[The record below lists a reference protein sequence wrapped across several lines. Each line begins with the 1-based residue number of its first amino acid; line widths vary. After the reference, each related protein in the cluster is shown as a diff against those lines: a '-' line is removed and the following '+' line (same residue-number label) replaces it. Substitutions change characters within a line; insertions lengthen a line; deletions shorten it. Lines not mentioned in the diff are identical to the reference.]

1 MKLWIKK
8 GLAPGVTHVRRVLLP
23 KPHQLWKPMM
33 APEGTEE
40 TSSLYDFISADRN
53 ETLSWHPNRMCAA
66 LVQCV
71 ASRVKD
77 IRGTRRLRLIREKT
91 FDPISTVRVWT
102 SAPGAVPAG
111 SPDKWTDRQQGMQ
124 FFRKFFNLLFRRKRK
139 DVHMDLSRLWNPSPH
154 AEKHL
159 WSCLRRIVLHQQV
172 APYVAEFSQPL
183 FRNCLVVPQA
193 TEPTLPEQDE
203 RAEKKPGVDTN
214 IGYGVVMTY
223 NTKLR
228 QNDPDVIN
236 VAQSAPRGT
245 L

>member
-8 GLAPGVTHVRRVLLP
+8 GLAPKVTHVRRVLLP

-33 APEGTEE
+33 APAGTEE
-40 TSSLYDFISADRN
+40 TSSLYDFMSADRN
-53 ETLSWHPNRMCAA
+53 ETLSWHPNRICAA

-71 ASRVKD
+71 ASRVED
-77 IRGTRRLRLIREKT
+77 IRGTKRVRHIREILRP
-91 FDPISTVRVWT
+91 DRHGPCVDEHARRSAGRESRQVDRPSTRN
-102 SAPGAVPAG
+102 AVLQ
-111 SPDKWTDRQQGMQ
+111 KVVQ
-124 FFRKFFNLLFRRKRK
+124 FVVYKKRK
-139 DVHMDLSRLWNPSPH
+139 DVHMDLSRSWNPIPH
-154 AEKHL
+154 AEKHQ
-159 WSCLRRIVLHQQV
+159 WSCLRRIIMHQKV

-203 RAEKKPGVDTN
+203 RAEKKLGVDTN

-223 NTKLR
+223 NTKLG